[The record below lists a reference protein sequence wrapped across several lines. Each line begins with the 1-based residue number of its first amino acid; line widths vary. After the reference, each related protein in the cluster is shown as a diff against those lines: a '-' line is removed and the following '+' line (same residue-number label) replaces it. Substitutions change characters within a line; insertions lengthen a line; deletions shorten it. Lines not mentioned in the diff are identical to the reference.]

1 MIDFYKR
8 VEKVREDK
16 ELKKGEFAVK
26 IGSKSGTYSTLLKGK
41 TANGE
46 LAITL
51 NKLFNVNLNWLLTG
65 IGEMYNK
72 SEVNR
77 PCNFVNYTRELI
89 KNSITYKNH
98 LFLGAVSNDGVEM
111 YIKIIK
117 SYFDEITI
125 TPHFVNTR
133 EKNINENIVNDNNII
148 VLTHMDLFAVIEI
161 GNIITKA
168 LVSGLEIK
176 SKLILIA
183 DIAEDPEILEII
195 NSFCISNLEDNSDTF
210 DFLEKMKE
218 LEDKY
223 KK

>member
-8 VEKVREDK
+8 VEAIREDK
-16 ELKKGEFAVK
+16 GLKKGEFAVK
-26 IGSKSGTYSTLLKGK
+26 IGSKSGTYATLLKGK

-65 IGEMYNK
+65 VGEMYNR

-77 PCNFVNYTRELI
+77 PCNFINYTRELI

-117 SYFDEITI
+117 SYFDEIST
-125 TPHFVNTR
+125 TPHFINTR
-133 EKNINENIVNDNNII
+133 ENNINENIVNDGSII
-148 VLTHMDLFAVIEI
+148 VLTHMDLFKIIEI
-161 GNIITKA
+161 GNIITNA
-168 LVSGLEIK
+168 LVSGLEVK

-183 DIAEDPEILEII
+183 DITKEPNILEIV

-210 DFLEKMKE
+210 TLFKE
-218 LEDKY
+218 LSKLENQQK
-223 KK
+223 